1 MQKAPMAK
9 VPIIAVVDDDEA
21 VRLGLSS
28 LIRSLGC
35 VVRTFASGEDLLQS
49 PHCGDISCIVSD
61 IQMPDMSGLELHARL
76 LAANTPIPTI
86 LITGY
91 PDNEARKRAL
101 DAGVLCYL
109 KKPLAYDEL
118 IACLQ
123 TVLNQRDA

>member
-1 MQKAPMAK
+1 MQKIPMAK
-9 VPIIAVVDDDEA
+9 KPVVAVGDDDEA

-28 LIRSLGC
+28 LIRSLGYA
-35 VVRTFASGEDLLQS
+35 VTTFSSGRELLQS
-49 PHCGDISCIVSD
+49 PHRGDISCLISD

-76 LAANTPIPTI
+76 LADDRPVPTI

-91 PDNEARKRAL
+91 PDDEARKRAL

-109 KKPLAYDEL
+109 KKPIVYDDL

-123 TVLNQRDA
+123 RALNQPDA